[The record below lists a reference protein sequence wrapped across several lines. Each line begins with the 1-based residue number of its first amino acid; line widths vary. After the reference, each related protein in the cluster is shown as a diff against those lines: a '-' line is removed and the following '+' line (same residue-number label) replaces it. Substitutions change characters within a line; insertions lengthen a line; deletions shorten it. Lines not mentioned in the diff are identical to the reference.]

1 MVRKAVLF
9 KNAILRFHI
18 YFLTSDWDVNFCKV
32 FFSSPKENLTTVLKW
47 TRNLNFSPLLLQQIP
62 IRGQNHMLVIL
73 TGYIDVDANADTDNG
88 DDDEED
94 EERRKRMDGWDR
106 KELSLLLK
114 RSFALIWHFK
124 KNGSNY

>member
-1 MVRKAVLF
+1 
-9 KNAILRFHI
+9 
-18 YFLTSDWDVNFCKV
+18 
-32 FFSSPKENLTTVLKW
+32 
-47 TRNLNFSPLLLQQIP
+47 
-62 IRGQNHMLVIL
+62 MLVIL